1 MANDS
6 HSLRTDLGRVR
17 YLGSARAGT
26 NENWH
31 MRLTSAALVPLTI
44 AFVWIV
50 LAVTGK
56 DYNAAR
62 ALLSSPWV
70 AILMLLF
77 ILAGVY
83 HMALGMK
90 SILLDYLHNE
100 RVKEWALIVNTC
112 FAIFIGLACV
122 YAVLRIGF
130 A

>member
-1 MANDS
+1 M
-6 HSLRTDLGRVR
+6 
-17 YLGSARAGT
+17 
-26 NENWH
+26 
-31 MRLTSAALVPLTI
+31 
-44 AFVWIV
+44 